1 MRRVIVRRIA
11 EPLQDDGEAMTTMRR
26 IGAMPGASV
35 KVRRSAG
42 GVTIGS
48 GGEYS
53 ELSTEMAGHVL
64 VETAS

>member
-1 MRRVIVRRIA
+1 
-11 EPLQDDGEAMTTMRR
+11 MTTMHR

-35 KVRRSAG
+35 KVHLSPG

-48 GGEYS
+48 GGEYT
-53 ELSTEMAGHVL
+53 ELPADVATHVL